1 MKQGENWIPGV
12 LMYINFCVGK
22 KMEEGEELLY
32 WHLVV
37 GYPIGYF
44 LNMRRTVI
52 LMEEYEY
59 PQLGIVL
66 LWVCLFILSGVI
78 SPLIS
83 CSILGTY

>member
-44 LNMRRTVI
+44 LNIRKTVI

-59 PQLGIVL
+59 EA
-66 LWVCLFILSGVI
+66 CI
-78 SPLIS
+78 SQGSSPEGERDPERWIDFK
-83 CSILGTY
+83 